1 MVPWTTRI
9 INSQIMPMAEIKTNQ
24 LCHWWN
30 VRTKEEFT
38 DAPRSLF
45 ALTFLRA
52 GAVARLSRRAQLFVF
67 EPSLTVGL
75 ASILRLP
82 GHPSHRIRKCSQR
95 NLRLWGGTEGHSYSG
110 RGTPKSLQ
118 IFRTSCFLISRCRG
132 TVLVEPVFEFL

>member
-1 MVPWTTRI
+1 
-9 INSQIMPMAEIKTNQ
+9 MPMAEIKTNQ

-82 GHPSHRIRKCSQR
+82 SHPSHRIRKCSQR
-95 NLRLWGGTEGHSYSG
+95 NLRLWGA
-110 RGTPKSLQ
+110 RRATPTAAAGPLSHYRSFAQ
-118 IFRTSCFLISRCRG
+118 AVSWFRDVEARC
-132 TVLVEPVFEFL
+132 